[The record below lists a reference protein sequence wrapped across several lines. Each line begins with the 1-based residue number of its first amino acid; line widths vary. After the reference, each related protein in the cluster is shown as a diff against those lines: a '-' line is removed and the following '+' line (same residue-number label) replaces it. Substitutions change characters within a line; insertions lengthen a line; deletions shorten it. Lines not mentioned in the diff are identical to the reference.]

1 MLRRAENWLPWV
13 PGVIFLIITGKIAQW
28 SVMCEALTR
37 RTGVSQDKLKV
48 ACVRASPTRYFFARD
63 GGVIIMLIIT
73 TRRARLICHDL
84 FSLFPHFCLDIHIS
98 VLNILMAIM
107 PKFNFYC
114 MGFWFFFFKTHW

>member
-1 MLRRAENWLPWV
+1 MLRRGENWLPWV
-13 PGVIFLIITGKIAQW
+13 PGVIFLIITCKIAQW

-37 RTGVSQDKLKV
+37 RTGVSKEDKLKV

-73 TRRARLICHDL
+73 TRRAKLICHDL
-84 FSLFPHFCLDIHIS
+84 FSLSPLFRLDIHIS

-114 MGFWFFFFKTHW
+114 MGFPLFEK